1 MKSLIAFIFIVYVI
15 FTLFLILPY
24 NTKDTYI
31 YINQGETLLKVS
43 EELKNQKLIIS
54 KDLFILLFLL
64 LNETPKAGYYKI
76 EKNSNLINIF
86 LKISKGKQDLIKVI
100 IIPGDDLFSISKKLE
115 MYGII
120 KKENFL
126 NFFNNKFKLLS
137 IGFPYDN
144 FEGFIIPDTYFLE
157 KNTSPKRVF
166 HIFYNKFI
174 RTYKK
179 ADREFYKKMIIASI
193 IEKEA
198 KTTKDKYLIS
208 SVIHNRLNKK
218 LPLQIDATLLYMAK
232 KLNIKE
238 KQIKELKL
246 IQSPYNTYKKL
257 GLPPT
262 PICSFS
268 KESLNASFNPEKTD
282 YLFYFTKDGKTH
294 IFSKD
299 YKQHLKKLKS
309 KW

>member
-1 MKSLIAFIFIVYVI
+1 MKNFVAFILTVFII
-15 FTLFLILPY
+15 FTLLLILPY

-31 YINQGETLLKVS
+31 YINQGESLSKISTKLK
-43 EELKNQKLIIS
+43 KQKLIIS
-54 KDLFILLFLL
+54 KDLFTLLFLV
-64 LNETPKAGYYKI
+64 LNKTPKAGYYKI
-76 EKNSNLINIF
+76 EKNSNLIDVF
-86 LKISKGKQDLIKVI
+86 FKISKGKQNLIKVV

-115 MYGII
+115 KYGII
-120 KKENFL
+120 NKKKFL

-137 IGFPYDN
+137 VGFPYDN

-157 KNTSPKRVF
+157 RNTPPKKLF
-166 HIFYNKFI
+166 HLFYNKFI
-174 RTYKK
+174 KTYKK
-179 ADREFYKKMIIASI
+179 VDKKFYKKMIIASI

-198 KTTKDKYLIS
+198 KTIRDKYLIS
-208 SVIHNRLNKK
+208 SVIYNRLNKK

-232 KLNIKE
+232 RLNIKK

-268 KESLNASFNPEKTD
+268 RESLDASLNPEKTD